1 MMTLDLHGIDRVDV
15 STDENNGTRWVKLLV
30 RGNNENAE
38 ITLFPNDG
46 KPVDMSFAKTTDCE
60 TLAAHKRIT

>member
-1 MMTLDLHGIDRVDV
+1 
-15 STDENNGTRWVKLLV
+15 VKLLV